1 MARGGAVDIE
11 KPIFFIG
18 MPRSGTTVTFEVF
31 AAHRELGWLSNY
43 SRRLPQFPYV
53 TVVHRLF
60 GDRRGRK
67 SQDQT
72 ISFVRR
78 LLPEPMEDY
87 AIWNSFFGESFSR
100 SFLKGH
106 TPQSD
111 QIRACRAYMGKI
123 LLAESKSRL
132 CVKFTGPPRK
142 RFLEHV
148 FPDAYFINVVR
159 DPRAVVASLLTV
171 YFWKQRGLTQ
181 PYWEG
186 GLSCEELDVWERYSR
201 SPVALA
207 ALQWCAVW
215 RATQEESVHSPNPT
229 ASITYESFMRDP
241 RSEIRR
247 LAAFCNLQDTPA
259 VDRYIQSQ
267 QYRDMNSK
275 YKEILSPA
283 DIEVVE
289 KITAPYSHAYGYV

>member
-1 MARGGAVDIE
+1 MDIE

-72 ISFVRR
+72 ISLVRR

-100 SFLKGH
+100 SFLEGH
-106 TPQSD
+106 TAQPD

-123 LLAESKSRL
+123 LLAECKSRL

-181 PYWEG
+181 PVLG
-186 GLSCEELDVWERYSR
+186 GRAELR
-201 SPVALA
+201 
-207 ALQWCAVW
+207 
-215 RATQEESVHSPNPT
+215 RA
-229 ASITYESFMRDP
+229 
-241 RSEIRR
+241 RR
-247 LAAFCNLQDTPA
+247 LGTVRSQPSGAGGAAVVCRVARHAGGDRPFPQSHG
-259 VDRYIQSQ
+259 VDH
-267 QYRDMNSK
+267 
-275 YKEILSPA
+275 L
-283 DIEVVE
+283 
-289 KITAPYSHAYGYV
+289 